1 MTTVL
6 LVVAGIILF
15 AVGII
20 SPHAAGK
27 IQRKTDKEASKLKQ
41 FSNWFWDPITW
52 WSKKSIEFTRKAIV
66 KITQW
71 GKNTRQKASSE
82 NDKSK
87 K

>member
-1 MTTVL
+1 MTTIL

-15 AVGII
+15 IVGII

-27 IQRKTDKEASKLKQ
+27 IQRKTDKEASKLKRL
-41 FSNWFWDPITW
+41 SNWFWDPITW

-66 KITQW
+66 KIAEW
-71 GKNTRQKASSE
+71 GKNTRRKASSQK
-82 NDKSK
+82 DKNK